1 MQFSTMS
8 MSELVTY
15 HNTHNPN
22 SPVKRFSD
30 RKAAERRCANL
41 KIVEVTAPIAEPVL
55 EKSTMTDSLKLNR
68 EIRLVG
74 IGTTWDNAHQ
84 MWKSHPDWM
93 SAGQQDR
100 LTLQLYSAAKQGI
113 RKQVTIN
120 NRTFELVHVR
130 EN

>member
-1 MQFSTMS
+1 MEFSTMS

-15 HNTHNPN
+15 YNTHNPEQ
-22 SPVKRFSD
+22 PVKRFSD
-30 RKAAERRCANL
+30 RKAAERRCSSI
-41 KIVEVTAPIAEPVL
+41 KIESPAPYVEQSNETSSMKV
-55 EKSTMTDSLKLNR
+55 SLKLKR

-84 MWKSHPDWM
+84 MWKLHPDWM
-93 SAGQQDR
+93 SPGQQDR

-113 RKQVTIN
+113 KKQVTIN
-120 NRTFELVHVR
+120 NRTFELVHVG